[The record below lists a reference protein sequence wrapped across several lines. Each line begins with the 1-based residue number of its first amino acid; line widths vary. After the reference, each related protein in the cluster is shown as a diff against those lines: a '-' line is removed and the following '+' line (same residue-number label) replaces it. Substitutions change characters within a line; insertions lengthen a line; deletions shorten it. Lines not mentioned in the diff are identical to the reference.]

1 MEWKLSVTRP
11 SGKLRKQFSS
21 WTIPKTIRDLLSV
34 HDGMVCLVKMNLG
47 EFQFVFKPKI
57 TSGGEFRVPNQ
68 VANKLKTLAT
78 QDTEKHIIITI
89 DRSIN
94 EEDHFESEVRKST
107 SNSSDERQKR
117 LENAKKLPKA
127 TSTTSLVFERN
138 PDVVAEV
145 PFQAQGVC
153 RLCGEKA
160 PFHRKSDGSPYL
172 EVHHKIRIV
181 DGGED
186 AIENA
191 IALCPNCHR
200 KEHFG

>member
-1 MEWKLSVTRP
+1 
-11 SGKLRKQFSS
+11 
-21 WTIPKTIRDLLSV
+21 
-34 HDGMVCLVKMNLG
+34 MVCLVKMNLG

-78 QDTEKHIIITI
+78 QDTEKQIIITI

-172 EVHHKIRIV
+172 EVHHKTRIV

-186 AIENA
+186 TIENA